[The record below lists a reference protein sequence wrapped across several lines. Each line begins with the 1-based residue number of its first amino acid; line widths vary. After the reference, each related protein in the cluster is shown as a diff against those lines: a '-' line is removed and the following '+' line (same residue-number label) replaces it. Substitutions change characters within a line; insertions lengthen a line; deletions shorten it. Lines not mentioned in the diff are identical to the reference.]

1 MDIKE
6 IDLRRSDFEA
16 MHPVARLFN
25 FDHEKLT
32 YFGDAYDDA
41 KRLNDLWS
49 TWCACVGLLYL
60 ETNTAKAQAVL
71 EGFVLVKTSDIAKL
85 AIAVSR
91 VDLMTYSEARPDSEK
106 LAWQN
111 VANKLEAMIEAQEP
125 AND

>member
-6 IDLRRSDFEA
+6 IDLRCSDFEA
-16 MHPVARLFN
+16 MHPVAKLFN

-60 ETNTAKAQAVL
+60 ETNTAKAQAVQ
-71 EGFVLVKTSDIAKL
+71 ECTWSRNEDYYFDTSCGNNFMFTECEDKPSTHQFKHCCYCGGKL
-85 AIAVSR
+85 
-91 VDLMTYSEARPDSEK
+91 
-106 LAWQN
+106 
-111 VANKLEAMIEAQEP
+111 IEAKEQS
-125 AND
+125 ND

>member
-16 MHPVARLFN
+16 MHPVAKLFN

-49 TWCACVGLLYL
+49 TWCACIGLLYL
-60 ETNTAKAQAVL
+60 ETNTAKAQAVQ
-71 EGFVLVKTSDIAKL
+71 ECTWSRNEDYYFDTSCGNNFMFTECEDKPSEHQFKHCCYCGGKL
-85 AIAVSR
+85 
-91 VDLMTYSEARPDSEK
+91 
-106 LAWQN
+106 
-111 VANKLEAMIEAQEP
+111 IEAQEP
-125 AND
+125 TND